1 MLMKKGFTLA
11 ELLVVLAIIGILV
24 ALALPNFTTT
34 KEKTLDREARVTL
47 ALMRAAGR
55 IYKMEFGT
63 GAYYPVDDSTP
74 TVALINTDLKLSL
87 PTTASPNWSYSVTNS
102 LTGTNQATR
111 TVGSSTRTWKLD
123 SAGSSEDPACTP
135 VGSCYQ

>member
-1 MLMKKGFTLA
+1 MLMKRGFTLV
-11 ELLVVLAIIGILV
+11 EILVAIVIIGILV

-34 KEKTLDREARVTL
+34 KEKTLDREAKATL
-47 ALMRAAGR
+47 ALMRAANR
-55 IYKMEFGT
+55 IYRMEFGT

-87 PTTASPNWSYSVTNS
+87 PVTASPNWNYSVSNS

-123 SAGSSEDPACTP
+123 SAGSSEDPDCT
-135 VGSCYQ
+135 GSCL